1 VTTRSAAS
9 VDWEAWIEGRREL
22 FERQPSLNQN
32 LGLHLAEAGP
42 GWARMRMQLEPG
54 VMNPFGSVHGGSI
67 AALIDSA
74 AGSAIAAGCAPDSDR
89 IMGTIDMQVHFLER
103 GKGTALIAEAKMV
116 RAGRAVAVASVE
128 VRDEAGTLV
137 AMERRLMTGRR
148 DQAGAG
154 TSITR
159 PSC

>member
-1 VTTRSAAS
+1 VSEHPQDG
-9 VDWEAWIEGRREL
+9 VDWPAWIETRRDI
-22 FERQPSLNQN
+22 FERVPSLNQHI
-32 LGLHLAEAGP
+32 GLHLQDAGP
-42 GWARMRMQLEPG
+42 GWARMRMELIDG

-103 GKGTALIAEAKMV
+103 GKGTALIADAKMV
-116 RAGRAVAVASVE
+116 RAGRAVGVATVD

-137 AMERRLMTGRR
+137 AMGTATYRMGPPGSRRNE
-148 DQAGAG
+148 D
-154 TSITR
+154 
-159 PSC
+159 